1 MKAFMS
7 FARKKDNRSKNHVKR
22 SKPGSERKILY
33 IFSYEESIYVCIYVI
48 NVNVELFEGTSGNRK
63 REIGF
68 CGG

>member
-22 SKPGSERKILY
+22 SNPGSERKIY
-33 IFSYEESIYVCIYVI
+33 IFLYEESIYVCVYVI

-63 REIGF
+63 MEIGF